1 MRLDL
6 LRDPSEQPILLVTLL
21 VIAAVFVLTAAPTLC
36 LLPLGAVLIVVVA
49 FQMNQMHH
57 REIVQNALRVT
68 AQSAPDL
75 AQLAAECGQ
84 TLHSGPFELYVLR
97 ARQMNAYTFGFSDPR
112 VVVMYSPLLQVMDAS
127 ELRFIIGHEVG
138 HVVLN
143 HTWLTTLLGGMAGA
157 PPSMI
162 GAVIFTFAF
171 RWWSRACEYS
181 SDRAGLVACGSLEKA
196 TSALVKLAAGDLE
209 TPAEIERALRMLDA
223 ENDSPMGALGESL
236 ATHPLIINRVEKL
249 RKFAASAE
257 YRELVASPQ
266 RH

>member
-1 MRLDL
+1 MRLNY

-21 VIAAVFVLTAAPTLC
+21 LIAAVFLLAAAPTLC
-36 LLPLGAVLIVVVA
+36 LLPLGAVVIVVIA

-68 AQSAPDL
+68 AHSAPDL

-84 TLHSGPFELYVLR
+84 TLQSGPFELYVLR

-112 VVVMYSPLLQVMDAS
+112 VVVIYSPLLRVMDAS
-127 ELRFIIGHEVG
+127 ELRFIIGHELG

-143 HTWLTTLLGGMAGA
+143 HTWLTTLLGGMAGV
-157 PPSMI
+157 PPSMV
-162 GAVIFTFAF
+162 GAIIFTFAF

-209 TPAEIERALRMLDA
+209 SPAEIERVLRMLDA
-223 ENDSPMGALGESL
+223 ENDSATGRLTETL
-236 ATHPLIINRVEKL
+236 ATHPLIINRIEKL
-249 RKFAASAE
+249 RKFAESAE
-257 YRELVASPQ
+257 YRQLMGKV
-266 RH
+266 

>member
-1 MRLDL
+1 MRHDL

-21 VIAAVFVLTAAPTLC
+21 LIAAVFALAAAPTLC
-36 LLPLGAVLIVVVA
+36 LLPLGAVVIVVIA
-49 FQMNQMHH
+49 FQMNQAHH
-57 REIVQNALRVT
+57 RDIVQNALRVT

-84 TLHSGPFELYVLR
+84 TLQSGPFELYVLR

-112 VVVMYSPLLQVMDAS
+112 IVVLYSPMLRVMDAS
-127 ELRFIIGHEVG
+127 ELRFIIGHELG

-143 HTWLTTLLGGMAGA
+143 HTWLTTLLGGMAGV
-157 PPSMI
+157 PPSMA

-196 TSALVKLAAGDLE
+196 ISALVKLVAGDLE
-209 TPAEIERALRMLDA
+209 SPAEIERVLRLLDTEDDA
-223 ENDSPMGALGESL
+223 PGSALGESL

-249 RKFAASAE
+249 RKFAESAE
-257 YRELVASPQ
+257 YRRLLDQV
-266 RH
+266 